1 MPTTVDDDES
11 RDGGPDRPRERRTD
25 DLPHTRVSIR
35 RGVRVIAPQ
44 GVFDD
49 PVTAEVEAL
58 IDADPGQAVVDLGE
72 CVLTNVDVL
81 QFLLTAQRDRAAA
94 GLAVAC
100 RRGTGRQMLHRAGIH
115 RQLAVFL
122 SAEDAIQAHLFR
134 RAGIG
139 PGWDVTVSS

>member
-1 MPTTVDDDES
+1 MPITVDDDES
-11 RDGGPDRPRERRTD
+11 RDGGPDRPRQPRPD
-25 DLPHTRVSIR
+25 DLPHTKVSIR

-58 IDADPGQAVVDLGE
+58 IDADPGPAVVDLGE

-81 QFLLTAQRDRAAA
+81 QFLSTAQQDRTAA
-94 GLAVAC
+94 GLAISC
-100 RRGTGRQMLHRAGIH
+100 GRGTGRQMLHRAGID
-115 RQLAVFL
+115 RQVAVFL
-122 SAEDAIQAHLFR
+122 SVEDAIQAHLFR

-139 PGWDVTVSS
+139 PGWDVTDST